1 MPFLV
6 PASQRERREGNN
18 YINKERQREEEGVW
32 KGGVPLHEN
41 AAGMWMLSA
50 CVCVWM
56 DTMFHPLFR
65 RRQRSAGERQHSNEK
80 ADERIIGNEKVKV
93 LQAITRNAPLGC
105 LWCDFFL
112 FRFPSQCSLVFNRSA
127 LGCSVY
133 YNLQKKNNDA
143 DVTRAV
149 FSQGH

>member
-6 PASQRERREGNN
+6 TASQRERREGNN
-18 YINKERQREEEGVW
+18 YINKERQREEEGEW

-41 AAGMWMLSA
+41 AAGMWMFSA
-50 CVCVWM
+50 CVWM

-80 ADERIIGNEKVKV
+80 ADERINSWLETKSERIASDHA
-93 LQAITRNAPLGC
+93 QCATRLPLM
-105 LWCDFFL
+105 LFFL
-112 FRFPSQCSLVFNRSA
+112 FRFPPQCSLVFNRSA

-133 YNLQKKNNDA
+133 NLQKKNNNA